1 MSKLSL
7 STKMIVIASGF
18 LLPLLITFFLL
29 ASSLT
34 TEIKQTQHERQGL
47 EYIKTLRSLYQ
58 HMPQHRGMTNA
69 YLNGKSAFRTK
80 IEAKRAEIVTDIANI
95 DAIDARFG
103 EDFGTT
109 EKWNQIKAEWND
121 LKNRSFNGNA
131 PQIFAEHTALIKKI
145 YRLFE
150 HISIESELFTNA
162 DVGSSFII
170 DTIVFKIPA
179 TTEILGRARGFGSGL
194 AAKQSLSDKD
204 KTKLAIMM
212 GQIESE
218 LAASVHNLE
227 STVSFMPFLASD
239 IEAKVA
245 PAEEK
250 WAKFKTILSDDL
262 LNANLITV
270 DPALVFGSGTETIK
284 ANFQLYDTLVPIL
297 DQSLADRGSDLAFQ
311 RNSVLLIV
319 LASILFSIMLFR
331 TFYTQLLNAIQRLVS
346 ATEEIA
352 RGNLNIKAES
362 GTEDEVNNIALAV
375 NRMTAELKSI
385 IQKLASESSS
395 LASASEELAATT
407 AQAKENS
414 QSQQTESESI
424 ASAMTEMTS
433 SANEISNNASLLRVE
448 VEAATTHTTTG
459 QSVIGNTVDDINQLA
474 TSIAEAAN
482 AVRKLAQSSD
492 EIGSVLTVIKGVAE
506 QTNLLALNAA
516 IEAARAGEQGR
527 GFAVVAEEVRSLA
540 TRTQESA
547 EQIQIM
553 VNSLQEHTQ
562 TAAQLMD
569 NETENAHK
577 VSESTAAAT
586 ESIEQIM
593 ASFSNIS
600 DMSHSVASAAEQQTL
615 VSEEVS
621 RNITHVSD
629 LSAEN
634 SVGAEQISSASKSLT
649 QLASELESL
658 VQKFRI

>member
-1 MSKLSL
+1 
-7 STKMIVIASGF
+7 
-18 LLPLLITFFLL
+18 
-29 ASSLT
+29 
-34 TEIKQTQHERQGL
+34 
-47 EYIKTLRSLYQ
+47 
-58 HMPQHRGMTNA
+58 
-69 YLNGKSAFRTK
+69 
-80 IEAKRAEIVTDIANI
+80 
-95 DAIDARFG
+95 
-103 EDFGTT
+103 
-109 EKWNQIKAEWND
+109 
-121 LKNRSFNGNA
+121 
-131 PQIFAEHTALIKKI
+131 
-145 YRLFE
+145 
-150 HISIESELFTNA
+150 
-162 DVGSSFII
+162 
-170 DTIVFKIPA
+170 
-179 TTEILGRARGFGSGL
+179 
-194 AAKQSLSDKD
+194 
-204 KTKLAIMM
+204 
-212 GQIESE
+212 
-218 LAASVHNLE
+218 
-227 STVSFMPFLASD
+227 
-239 IEAKVA
+239 
-245 PAEEK
+245 
-250 WAKFKTILSDDL
+250 
-262 LNANLITV
+262 
-270 DPALVFGSGTETIK
+270 
-284 ANFQLYDTLVPIL
+284 
-297 DQSLADRGSDLAFQ
+297 
-311 RNSVLLIV
+311 
-319 LASILFSIMLFR
+319 
-331 TFYTQLLNAIQRLVS
+331 
-346 ATEEIA
+346 
-352 RGNLNIKAES
+352 
-362 GTEDEVNNIALAV
+362 
-375 NRMTAELKSI
+375 
-385 IQKLASESSS
+385 
-395 LASASEELAATT
+395 
-407 AQAKENS
+407 
-414 QSQQTESESI
+414 
-424 ASAMTEMTS
+424 
-433 SANEISNNASLLRVE
+433 
-448 VEAATTHTTTG
+448 
-459 QSVIGNTVDDINQLA
+459 VIGNTVDDINQLA